1 MRWSY
6 RLSVRF
12 EAEKKRYS
20 IAVKQAVLL
29 YERSNLAGER
39 ELEYFP
45 FNRKKYWKGDDGPL
59 RMDIRDDSKT
69 VELWLTRLERDDSF
83 LRESLKPLYRQYKAQ
98 NYMVAVFYSGEE
110 DLYQQTR
117 DLLLYNRRRV
127 AEKQV
132 QEQGQQ
138 AMVL

>member
-1 MRWSY
+1 MRM
-6 RLSVRF
+6 
-12 EAEKKRYS
+12 E
-20 IAVKQAVLL
+20 VK
-29 YERSNLAGER
+29 EE
-39 ELEYFP
+39 
-45 FNRKKYWKGDDGPL
+45 
-59 RMDIRDDSKT
+59 SKV
-69 VELWLTRLERDDSF
+69 VELWLTRDETNDKQF
-83 LRESLKPLYRQYKAQ
+83 LESLKPLYRQYKAQ

-138 AMVL
+138 AVVL